1 MSGMAGSSAQG
12 GQLFSYPNAG
22 YVASGGL
29 GMHGE
34 VEGETDGAMSAGV
47 FGGGFSSF
55 QNVDDNAAMDTRA
68 MLDGTHLR
76 RPDSPS
82 HATGTESRMD
92 QPGTTFNRV
101 GGTPSVSKGT
111 TISMQKNAMQ
121 SDAFMLG
128 DESEE
133 DGEEVCGGGGK
144 EPVSSE

>member
-1 MSGMAGSSAQG
+1 
-12 GQLFSYPNAG
+12 
-22 YVASGGL
+22 
-29 GMHGE
+29 
-34 VEGETDGAMSAGV
+34 
-47 FGGGFSSF
+47 
-55 QNVDDNAAMDTRA
+55 
-68 MLDGTHLR
+68 
-76 RPDSPS
+76 
-82 HATGTESRMD
+82 MD

-133 DGEEVCGGGGK
+133 DGEEVCGGGGGGGK